1 MYDLLELAGVDPE
14 VVVQTLA
21 SSYDREELDHVAA
34 QLEAESLGPKGP
46 GSLTLQR
53 FAVRPS
59 LNLDQTSLGPGQQ
72 YGMHERG
79 GEGPNARDLV
89 PFAKFAGA

>member
-1 MYDLLELAGVDPE
+1 MTYDLLELADVDPE

-21 SSYDREELDHVAA
+21 SSDDREELEAVRDV
-34 QLEAESLGPKGP
+34 LEAESLLTV

-53 FAVRPS
+53 FAVRP
-59 LNLDQTSLGPGQQ
+59 SLGPGQQ

-79 GEGPNARDLV
+79 GDKADKHDLV

>member
-1 MYDLLELAGVDPE
+1 MTYDLLELAGVDPE

-21 SSYDREELDHVAA
+21 SSDDREELDHVAA
-34 QLEAESLGPKGP
+34 QLEAESLLTV
-46 GSLTLQR
+46 GSMTKQR
-53 FAVRPS
+53 FAVRP
-59 LNLDQTSLGPGQQ
+59 SLGPGQQ

-89 PFAKFAGA
+89 PFAKFVGA

>member
-1 MYDLLELAGVDPE
+1 MTYDLLELAGVDPE
-14 VVVQTLA
+14 VVVQTLD
-21 SSYDREELDHVAA
+21 SSYDREELEAVRDV
-34 QLEAESLGPKGP
+34 LEAESLLTV

-89 PFAKFAGA
+89 PFAKFVGA

>member
-14 VVVQTLA
+14 VVVQTLD
-21 SSYDREELDHVAA
+21 SSDDHEELEAVRDV
-34 QLEAESLGPKGP
+34 LEAESLLTV
-46 GSLTLQR
+46 GSLTKQR

-59 LNLDQTSLGPGQQ
+59 LAPGQR

-79 GEGPNARDLV
+79 GEGPDKHDLA

>member
-1 MYDLLELAGVDPE
+1 MTYDLLELAGVDPE

-46 GSLTLQR
+46 GSLTKQR
-53 FAVRPS
+53 FAVRP
-59 LNLDQTSLGPGQQ
+59 SLGPGQQ

>member
-1 MYDLLELAGVDPE
+1 MTYDLLELAGDDPE

-21 SSYDREELDHVAA
+21 SSDDREELDHVAA
-34 QLEAESLGPKGP
+34 QLEAESLLTV
-46 GSLTLQR
+46 GSLTKQR

-79 GEGPNARDLV
+79 GDKADKHDLV
-89 PFAKFAGA
+89 PFAKFAGE

>member
-1 MYDLLELAGVDPE
+1 MTYDLLELAGDDPE

-21 SSYDREELDHVAA
+21 SSDDREELDHVAA
-34 QLEAESLGPKGP
+34 QLEAESLLTV
-46 GSLTLQR
+46 GSLTKQR
-53 FAVRPS
+53 FAVRP
-59 LNLDQTSLGPGQQ
+59 SLGPGQQ

-89 PFAKFAGA
+89 PFAKFVGA

>member
-1 MYDLLELAGVDPE
+1 MTYDLLELAGVDPE
-14 VVVQTLA
+14 VVVQTLD
-21 SSYDREELDHVAA
+21 SSYDREELEAVRDV
-34 QLEAESLGPKGP
+34 LEAESLLTV
-46 GSLTLQR
+46 GSLTKQR

-89 PFAKFAGA
+89 PFAKFVGA

>member
-1 MYDLLELAGVDPE
+1 MYDLLELAGDDPE

-59 LNLDQTSLGPGQQ
+59 LGPGQQ

-79 GEGPNARDLV
+79 GEGPDKHDLA